1 MKGEEDSYT
10 WHFGELAKQ
19 VGKRDAKVG
28 YKQRQTKWWCEMAE
42 MFCYLS
48 EEISDLS
55 SSFCENVNWDSLLS
69 LYETLRYIVS
79 KKMMILVNTSNNIQL
94 PMP

>member
-10 WHFGELAKQ
+10 WHFGELAKL
-19 VGKRDAKVG
+19 VGKRGAKVG
-28 YKQRQTKWWCEMAE
+28 YKQRQTKWWCKMAE

-55 SSFCENVNWDSLLS
+55 YSYCENVNWDSSRIEELWS
-69 LYETLRYIVS
+69 RFSIS
-79 KKMMILVNTSNNIQL
+79 PKNQR
-94 PMP
+94 

>member
-19 VGKRDAKVG
+19 VGKRGAKVG

-55 SSFCENVNWDSLLS
+55 SSYCENVNWDSLLS